1 VPRDQS
7 GGGIAIVSRNNPVR
21 GKTNW
26 DALDRQSDDE
36 ISAAT
41 RTDPDAVPVDIDW
54 SNAALVTANKV
65 PISIRIDPDVL
76 AFFKESGRG
85 YQRRINQVLRSHVE
99 QRRNR
104 R

>member
-1 VPRDQS
+1 L
-7 GGGIAIVSRNNPVR
+7 R
-21 GKTNW
+21 GNTDW
-26 DALDRQSDDE
+26 DALDSQGDDE
-36 ISAAT
+36 ISAAV
-41 RTDPDAVPVDIDW
+41 RSDPDAVPLDIDW
-54 SNAALVTANKV
+54 SNAVLTAANKV

-85 YQRRINQVLRSHVE
+85 YQRRINQVLRSYVE